1 MRTVGKRSVRTIAYF
16 PSGELLAEG
25 ARFNQGVERYA
36 EFASTFI
43 PKGLYRFATP
53 EAADAH
59 RERCLIEGM
68 ARLAAKRG

>member
-1 MRTVGKRSVRTIAYF
+1 MRIVGKRKLRPIARQ

-25 ARFNQGVERYA
+25 ARFCEGIERYG

-43 PKGLYRFATP
+43 PKGVYRFATL
-53 EAADAH
+53 EEADAH

>member
-1 MRTVGKRSVRTIAYF
+1 MRIVGKRSVRAIEKQ

-25 ARFNQGVERYA
+25 GRFNQGIERYP

-43 PKGLYRFATP
+43 PKGVYRFATL
-53 EAADAH
+53 EEADAH

-68 ARLAAKRG
+68 VRLAAKRR

>member
-1 MRTVGKRSVRTIAYF
+1 MKIVGKRSLRTIEQR

-25 ARFNQGVERYA
+25 ARFNQGVQRYA

-43 PKGLYRFATP
+43 PKGVYRFASP
-53 EAADAH
+53 EEADAH
-59 RERCLIEGM
+59 RQRCLIEGM

>member
-1 MRTVGKRSVRTIAYF
+1 MRIVGKRRLRAIQHQ

-25 ARFNQGVERYA
+25 GRFNQGIERYP

-43 PKGLYRFATP
+43 PRGVYRFSTL
-53 EAADAH
+53 EEADAH

-68 ARLAAKRG
+68 ARLAAKRR

>member
-1 MRTVGKRSVRTIAYF
+1 MRVVGKRKLRPVSLR
-16 PSGELLAEG
+16 PSGELLAES
-25 ARFNQGVERYA
+25 ARFTQGIERYG

-43 PKGLYRFATP
+43 PKGVYRFGTLD
-53 EAADAH
+53 EADAH